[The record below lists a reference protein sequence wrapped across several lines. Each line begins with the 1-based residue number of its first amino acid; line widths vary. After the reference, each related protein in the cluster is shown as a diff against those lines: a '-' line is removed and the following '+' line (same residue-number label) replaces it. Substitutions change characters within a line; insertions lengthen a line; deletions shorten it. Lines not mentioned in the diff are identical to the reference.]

1 MSSDKKKKDLFATI
15 FNKKKPKEEKR
26 IIPFDEN
33 YFEIKVIG
41 GPKHTD
47 LI

>member
-15 FNKKKPKEEKR
+15 FNKKPKEEKR